1 MFGSSGHEIS
11 RWLVFVLLHDI
22 WSVIFS
28 SLAQPLRSTPKD
40 QLKYPLISTTSF
52 FFLKYVDLMLLL
64 QKMNQTCGGPLFF
77 FMISYDF
84 FFHNVKQR
92 DTKIEGRS

>member
-28 SLAQPLRSTPKD
+28 SLAQPLFCKKYPKRSTQVPPHQHH
-40 QLKYPLISTTSF
+40 QLF
-52 FFLKYVDLMLLL
+52 FFKYVDLMLLL

-77 FMISYDF
+77 FF
-84 FFHNVKQR
+84 FL
-92 DTKIEGRS
+92 